1 MFVRRIIYIIII
13 INQQTRQTEKK
24 KKAMLFDDI
33 DNYQTFK
40 DLLYSTENFN
50 RNYSSSTSSISS
62 GSSSPLSSDN
72 EEEEEGEEKD
82 EDGNDVSK
90 RDTFELKPI
99 KPTGSPASETRQS
112 LSGLTVSDRK
122 VKGGDENRY
131 DKVSRAEREDSELA
145 KSRTSKKGSSIFKG
159 IKSLSN
165 FVDDEAV
172 EDNDYNEEEYEEAF
186 DGEDDDDEYD
196 SDYDEDDD
204 SFVRTGDKLT
214 ASDYDSAASD
224 YPSDPDD
231 DDDDWILSRSEGES
245 SDSYISGLS
254 GVEDNE
260 ERASRR
266 AMEKAILDK
275 VRKRKRN
282 RGLHRLKR
290 RIYSSSSSD
299 DEAGNDGGGGE
310 QDDRK
315 RADADGPRKN
325 RKRKKA
331 NSDKEDDD

>member
-1 MFVRRIIYIIII
+1 
-13 INQQTRQTEKK
+13 
-24 KKAMLFDDI
+24 MLFDDL

-40 DLLYSTENFN
+40 DLLFSTEKLN

-62 GSSSPLSSDN
+62 SSSSSSSPSPSSSDD
-72 EEEEEGEEKD
+72 EEEEEKEGDTINKKSA
-82 EDGNDVSK
+82 SK
-90 RDTFELKPI
+90 RNPFELEPI
-99 KPTGSPASETRQS
+99 KPTTSPSSPTRQS
-112 LSGLTVSDRK
+112 LSGLTVSGLKVEGVDDNDEKSVKLSNGDAKGYDRL
-122 VKGGDENRY
+122 
-131 DKVSRAEREDSELA
+131 SRAETEENELEKRT
-145 KSRTSKKGSSIFKG
+145 KSGGSSFKG
-159 IKSLSN
+159 LKSLSS

-172 EDNDYNEEEYEEAF
+172 EDNDYNEEEYK
-186 DGEDDDDEYD
+186 DDYDEEYD
-196 SDYDEDDD
+196 SDYDDDDDD

-231 DDDDWILSRSEGES
+231 DDDDWILSKSEGES

-254 GVEDNE
+254 GAEDNE
-260 ERASRR
+260 ERANKR
-266 AMEKAILDK
+266 AMENAILDK
-275 VRKRKRN
+275 LRKRKRN

-290 RIYSSSSSD
+290 RLYSSSSD
-299 DEAGNDGGGGE
+299 DNDGGGGGGE

-315 RADADGPRKN
+315 RVDADGPRKN